1 MKQLDVVNAGLK
13 DDPGNAELLA
23 LKSELDD
30 AIGLLEETLA
40 ELKPAKATP
49 KPKSPSPPPVQE
61 KWSRENHPAFKKAA
75 PPPEEKEPD
84 QGPVNYK
91 VNDNVMA
98 KWLTGDRG
106 FYPARITSITGSST
120 DPIYIVK
127 FKSYDTTE
135 QLRSRD
141 IRPVA
146 QKRKAD
152 GTPTSGAA
160 ASSSAAPSQP
170 PIPSTSSSS
179 NTPGVISAAA
189 NIDLEL
195 AQKSREAALGNA
207 GEAKP
212 KAKKIKATKE
222 LEAGKSKWQE
232 FNTKSKFAKAQK
244 NKKDSMFRTPEGV
257 HGRGLSQC
265 TPLISFFSRPLYSER
280 VLTIQSLQSGLLAR
294 GRLCERIPREAVTST
309 RQTKTWT
316 NAGFAGGDQIF
327 PPKYQNNQPRRFLK
341 LAGYVKKERT
351 RRHKN

>member
-13 DDPGNAELLA
+13 DDSGNAELLA

-160 ASSSAAPSQP
+160 ASSSAGFSPYRGAGWRYSPAIPPSAKTIHRSTVAFAPC
-170 PIPSTSSSS
+170 
-179 NTPGVISAAA
+179 AAHRPTRALLPAPA
-189 NIDLEL
+189 N
-195 AQKSREAALGNA
+195 RE
-207 GEAKP
+207 
-212 KAKKIKATKE
+212 
-222 LEAGKSKWQE
+222 
-232 FNTKSKFAKAQK
+232 
-244 NKKDSMFRTPEGV
+244 
-257 HGRGLSQC
+257 GR
-265 TPLISFFSRPLYSER
+265 
-280 VLTIQSLQSGLLAR
+280 
-294 GRLCERIPREAVTST
+294 
-309 RQTKTWT
+309 
-316 NAGFAGGDQIF
+316 D
-327 PPKYQNNQPRRFLK
+327 
-341 LAGYVKKERT
+341 
-351 RRHKN
+351 

>member
-1 MKQLDVVNAGLK
+1 MNAGLK
-13 DDPGNAELLA
+13 DDPENAELLA

-30 AIGLLEETLA
+30 AIGLLNETLA
-40 ELKPAKATP
+40 ELKPTKAPP

-61 KWSRENHPAFKKAA
+61 KWSRENHPAFKKPA
-75 PPPEEKEPD
+75 PPEEKEPD

-98 KWLTGDRG
+98 KWVTGDKG

-141 IRPVA
+141 MRPVA

-152 GTPTSGAA
+152 STPTNGTTPFSAPPQTSA
-160 ASSSAAPSQP
+160 ASASTASA
-170 PIPSTSSSS
+170 STSS
-179 NTPGVISAAA
+179 NPGVISAAA

-232 FNTKSKFAKAQK
+232 FNTKSKFAKTSK
-244 NKKDSMFRTPEGV
+244 KKDSMFRTPEGV
-257 HGRGLSQC
+257 HGRGS
-265 TPLISFFSRPLYSER
+265 
-280 VLTIQSLQSGLLAR
+280 SLFCPSLW
-294 GRLCERIPREAVTST
+294 S
-309 RQTKTWT
+309 
-316 NAGFAGGDQIF
+316 IF
-327 PPKYQNNQPRRFLK
+327 PFLAQNMC
-341 LAGYVKKERT
+341 
-351 RRHKN
+351 